1 MSAPE
6 LALPDDV
13 DALKAMVIAMAQK
26 AALLEERNLHLELV
40 NKSADERI
48 ARLTAVVKML
58 ERARFGSRSER
69 LRTGALSEEQYA
81 LVFDEI
87 ETGVAAIEAQM
98 EKSAGGSKA
107 KRAPRPRK
115 GFAAHLERVEVVI
128 EPETPAGCE
137 ALEKIL
143 IGEDVSE
150 RLDVTPAKFRVIV
163 TRRPKYAYKGWDGV
177 IQAAA
182 PARIVE
188 SGIPTE
194 ALLAQIAVSKYAD
207 GLPLYRQEAIYA
219 RDQVEI
225 DRSQMAQWMG

>member
-1 MSAPE
+1 M
-6 LALPDDV
+6 
-13 DALKAMVIAMAQK
+13 
-26 AALLEERNLHLELV
+26 
-40 NKSADERI
+40 
-48 ARLTAVVKML
+48 KML

-69 LRTGALSEEQYA
+69 LPSGALSEEQYA

-98 EKSAGGSKA
+98 EKSPGGSKA
-107 KRAPRPRK
+107 SALRVLAKALRPISNRSRWLSSPKRLL
-115 GFAAHLERVEVVI
+115 AAKRWKRSDWRGRLR
-128 EPETPAGCE
+128 
-137 ALEKIL
+137 
-143 IGEDVSE
+143 

-182 PARIVE
+182 PARSVE

-225 DRSQMAQWMG
+225 DRSQMAQWMGKVGLRARAARRLRTDPHQAG